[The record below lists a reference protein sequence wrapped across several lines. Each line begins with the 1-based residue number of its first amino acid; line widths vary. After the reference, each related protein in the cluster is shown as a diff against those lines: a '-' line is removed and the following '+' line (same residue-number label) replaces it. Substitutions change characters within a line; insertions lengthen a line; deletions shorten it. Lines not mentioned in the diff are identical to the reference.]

1 MSPIRRAQRLL
12 ACSLIAVSLFLFLA
26 TRIASDTHAGGTG
39 FTVSFI
45 DVGQGD
51 SSLLRDPAGCDIL
64 IDGGKPSAGPTV
76 VAYLH
81 DKGVNQIDAM
91 IATHADSDHVGGL
104 VNVLQT
110 GDISVTQVL
119 YNGRGDA
126 ASSTWNNFAN
136 AVVAKGLTLTVAHWP
151 ATYTWC
157 AIQAQVLNPSPLEPY
172 DNDNDASVVILA
184 QHEGTR
190 YLFTG
195 DISSDVDVSI
205 TLRTTLLPIDVL
217 KVSHHGSAYA
227 SSAAFLSLTRPRIAV
242 ISVGPNSYGHP
253 TTETLTRLGNIG
265 AQIYRTDQLGTLTL
279 HDGAFYTHSI
289 YLPMVVA
296 PPAPMPGYNVRCVQT
311 GGAQSGAQI
320 CASVSNATPAQ
331 NSTVTVYGRLLIHEA
346 GQAGLPM
353 NTAWKFKST
362 TSTCSGTTGG
372 DGLASCS
379 RQIGGATLG
388 YTVNITVSVS
398 GYTVAT
404 SFTPQ

>member
-1 MSPIRRAQRLL
+1 MSSVRRIPRVLVCCLCALG
-12 ACSLIAVSLFLFLA
+12 LFLLV
-26 TRIASDTHAGGTG
+26 ASGVTGGAG

-51 SSLLRDPAGCDIL
+51 AALLHDPTGCNIL

-76 VAYLH
+76 VSHLH
-81 DKGVNQIDAM
+81 NQGVSQIDAM
-91 IATHADSDHVGGL
+91 IATHADSDHIGGL
-104 VNVLQT
+104 IDVLQT

-126 ASSTWNNFAN
+126 SSTWNSFVG

-151 ATYTWC
+151 LTYTWC

-172 DNDNDASVVILA
+172 DNDNDASVVLLA
-184 QHEGTR
+184 QHDATR

-205 TLRTTLLPIDVL
+205 IQRTTLLPIDVL

-227 SSAAFLSLTRPRIAV
+227 SSATFLALTHPSSAV

-253 TTETLTRLGNIG
+253 AAETLARLSNSG
-265 AQIYRTDQLGTLTL
+265 AHIYRTDLSGTITL
-279 HDGAFYTHSI
+279 HDSASYTHFV
-289 YLPMVVA
+289 YLPVVAA
-296 PPAPMPGYNVRCVQT
+296 PPAPMPGYNVRCVQN
-311 GGAQSGAQI
+311 GNAQM
-320 CASVSNATPAQ
+320 CASVSAPTPAQ
-331 NSTVTVYGRLLIHEA
+331 YTSVTVYGRLLVNGV

-353 NTAWKFKST
+353 SSAWKYKST
-362 TSTCSGTTGG
+362 PPACNSGVSGA
-372 DGLASCS
+372 DGVASCS
-379 RQIGGATLG
+379 RQIGAATLG
-388 YTVNITVSVS
+388 YTVNITASIG
-398 GYTVAT
+398 GYTAST